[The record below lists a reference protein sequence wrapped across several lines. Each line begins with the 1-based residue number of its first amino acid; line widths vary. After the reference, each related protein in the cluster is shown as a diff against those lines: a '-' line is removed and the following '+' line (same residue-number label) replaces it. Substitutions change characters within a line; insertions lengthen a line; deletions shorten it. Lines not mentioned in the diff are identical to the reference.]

1 MSNFSKKGNRDGKK
15 GVVMVKIDM
24 DIPASCAK
32 CRFLWDGCKQGKL
45 YPYIC
50 HATVPT
56 TLVKLSEIDMR
67 DGMCPLIDLT
77 DDGK

>member
-1 MSNFSKKGNRDGKK
+1 
-15 GVVMVKIDM
+15 MVKIDM

-32 CRFLWDGCKQGKL
+32 CRFLWDGYKQGKL

-56 TLVKLSEIDMR
+56 TLVKPSEIDMR